1 MIDEDYTYRLL
12 SCAYEV
18 HSALGPGLLE
28 SVYEKALGY
37 ELELNSFKVQHQ
49 IPVKIK
55 YKDKEFDNDLKLD
68 IMVDDQVIIELKSVK
83 EILPVHQ
90 MQLLTFLR
98 LTNTQLGYIIN
109 FNVDQLKNGIQ
120 RIVNNFRY

>member
-1 MIDEDYTYRLL
+1 
-12 SCAYEV
+12 
-18 HSALGPGLLE
+18 
-28 SVYEKALGY
+28 
-37 ELELNSFKVQHQ
+37 
-49 IPVKIK
+49 
-55 YKDKEFDNDLKLD
+55 
-68 IMVDDQVIIELKSVK
+68 MVDDQVIIELKSVK

-90 MQLLTFLR
+90 MQLLTYLR